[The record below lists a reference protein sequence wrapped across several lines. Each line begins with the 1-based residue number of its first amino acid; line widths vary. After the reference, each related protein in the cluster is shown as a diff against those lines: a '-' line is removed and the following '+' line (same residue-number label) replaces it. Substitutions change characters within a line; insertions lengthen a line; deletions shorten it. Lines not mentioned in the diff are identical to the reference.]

1 MRHSWVRSPQT
12 AQEPC
17 ISRETTFSSRLTALT
32 RGTKVRIYPRN
43 FRAEFGFY
51 EYYRRR
57 CAFFG
62 PFRFCLDGSRSNR
75 RRHERRGAR
84 SNARVSIQEPP
95 STDGSVQ
102 PQQRGRGSTSWGA
115 GVRRF
120 HTSCLTLFLAQPTFD
135 RFLRHPWSN
144 LTSTFLNFEGAGS
157 GGYVRLVRPVFS
169 HLNMSCSSQ
178 SPLPLPIDVV

>member
-120 HTSCLTLFLAQPTFD
+120 HTSCLTRFFGSTYFRQILATPMVQ
-135 RFLRHPWSN
+135 L
-144 LTSTFLNFEGAGS
+144 
-157 GGYVRLVRPVFS
+157 
-169 HLNMSCSSQ
+169 
-178 SPLPLPIDVV
+178 DVDVPQL